1 MGILDFFFSRK
12 EATAGIAKE
21 RLQIVLAH
29 ERAGRD
35 APEFLPALQRELLAV
50 VSRYVAIK
58 EDLIRVNLA
67 RQSEAS
73 VLEIN
78 IEFDPQKK
86 AVKPIAP
93 PDRSATERSTP
104 EREVKP
110 SPHRSKSAGRRR

>member
-12 EATAGIAKE
+12 EPSAGIAKE

-50 VSRYVAIK
+50 VSRYVAVK

-86 AVKPIAP
+86 AVKPAG
-93 PDRSATERSTP
+93 AAERSTP
-104 EREVKP
+104 ERSVKP
-110 SPHRSKSAGRRR
+110 SPHRSKSAGRHR

>member
-1 MGILDFFFSRK
+1 MMGILDFFFSRK

-35 APEFLPALQRELLAV
+35 APEFLPALQRDLLAV
-50 VSRYVAIK
+50 VRRYVAVK
-58 EDLIRVNLA
+58 EDLIRVKLA
-67 RQSEAS
+67 RQSDAS

-78 IEFDPQKK
+78 IEFDPAQK
-86 AVKPIAP
+86 ATRPVET
-93 PDRSATERSTP
+93 PDRSHKA
-104 EREVKP
+104 

>member
-67 RQSEAS
+67 RQSDAS

-86 AVKPIAP
+86 AAKP
-93 PDRSATERSTP
+93 P
-104 EREVKP
+104 ERNVADRNVKP
-110 SPHRSKSAGRRR
+110 SPHRSKSAGRHR

>member
-86 AVKPIAP
+86 AQKPVEVAE
-93 PDRSATERSTP
+93 RSAP
-104 EREVKP
+104 APQMKP